1 MDCLYL
7 RHQVAARQ
15 HVLDIVRD
23 GWRALHATVAGYH
36 RDFEKHPCVKCLAH
50 AYTSLRQVSRPCIYE
65 LLRSANLLLC
75 VLAIP
80 ACIDKFTDFP
90 TNSNCLSSFVEI
102 RTVYPLASTGVPT
115 TPPCRCHH
123 GSRPVNWNN
132 TCSKRQKGKQR
143 SRSQNM
149 HDNFESMFDS
159 QFFACTEPEEPD
171 DIKTKNCGLPGSL
184 T

>member
-1 MDCLYL
+1 MIIML
-7 RHQVAARQ
+7 
-15 HVLDIVRD
+15 
-23 GWRALHATVAGYH
+23 
-36 RDFEKHPCVKCLAH
+36 FFAH
-50 AYTSLRQVSRPCIYE
+50 TSLRHVPRPCIE

-102 RTVYPLASTGVPT
+102 RTVFPLASTGVPT

-132 TCSKRQKGKQR
+132 TCSKRQKGRQRPARKTCTTISFPCSIRNSLPVQNLKNLTTLKQ
-143 SRSQNM
+143 
-149 HDNFESMFDS
+149 
-159 QFFACTEPEEPD
+159 
-171 DIKTKNCGLPGSL
+171 KTVGYRVH
-184 T
+184 